1 MNTPIKIFLLLLI
14 SVSFLIANTSCRSH
28 GKMCSGMKYY
38 KQDKKKGIA
47 H

>member
-1 MNTPIKIFLLLLI
+1 MTKRIKISLLLLLTAF
-14 SVSFLIANTSCRSH
+14 FLIANTSCRSH

-38 KQDKKKGIA
+38 QQDKKRGLA